1 VQNTFP
7 GKLLYHSIA
16 CGFEAGFLISQI
28 SQQVAQNPLAAG
40 MDATAQRPQLRNPGL
55 CVVEFGAA

>member
-1 VQNTFP
+1 VQNTFS

-28 SQQVAQNPLAAG
+28 SQQVAEYSF
-40 MDATAQRPQLRNPGL
+40 
-55 CVVEFGAA
+55 VEAKNVT